1 MIVQV
6 AQSAALRAWP
16 LNATGMIQKNVNF
29 PLLQFQFH
37 TFNIPGIGNTENL
50 SIKLSILN
58 GYTPLGASPVQLHS
72 AWAED
77 RAMLGSIPSA
87 NSGTKTEAGCHH
99 VTPFHYPSLRIGTKA
114 INPGGMGA
122 GPQSYSH
129 LEPGIPS
136 LRGTVGCPPKP

>member
-1 MIVQV
+1 MPPSPCRLMIVQV
-6 AQSAALRAWP
+6 AQNAALRACP
-16 LNATGMIQKNVNF
+16 LNANGMVQKNVNF
-29 PLLQFQFH
+29 SLLQFQFH
-37 TFNIPGIGNTENL
+37 AFDIPGICNTEYL

-58 GYTPLGASPVQLHS
+58 GGTPLGASPVQLHS

-87 NSGTKTEAGCHH
+87 DSGTKTEAGCQH

-122 GPQSYSH
+122 GPQRYSH

-136 LRGTVGCPPKP
+136 